1 SLQGLTEARAL
12 HTTEQLADALRRLGP
27 LTRGQVA
34 ARAAAELDVEKAA
47 AALIETRRAV
57 RVRIAGT
64 EHLAAIEDAG
74 LHGDAAGG
82 ARAGVLRDA
91 LGVALPPGIA
101 EAHLS
106 PVDRAVPELI
116 SRWAR
121 SRGPFLASELIE
133 AFGLAP
139 GVARSALEQLTS
151 ERVLQQGEFTPGREG
166 EEWVEAEVLRRIR
179 RATLAAS
186 RKDIAPV
193 PQTV

>member
-1 SLQGLTEARAL
+1 
-12 HTTEQLADALRRLGP
+12 GP
-27 LTRGQVA
+27 LTRGQVPASSIA
-34 ARAAAELDVEKAA
+34 ARCSVP
-47 AALIETRRAV
+47 
-57 RVRIAGT
+57 
-64 EHLAAIEDAG
+64 AIEDAG
-74 LHGDAAGG
+74 L
-82 ARAGVLRDA
+82 LRDA

-151 ERVLQQGEFTPGREG
+151 ERVLQQGEFTPGRE
-166 EEWVEAEVLRRIR
+166 
-179 RATLAAS
+179 
-186 RKDIAPV
+186 
-193 PQTV
+193 